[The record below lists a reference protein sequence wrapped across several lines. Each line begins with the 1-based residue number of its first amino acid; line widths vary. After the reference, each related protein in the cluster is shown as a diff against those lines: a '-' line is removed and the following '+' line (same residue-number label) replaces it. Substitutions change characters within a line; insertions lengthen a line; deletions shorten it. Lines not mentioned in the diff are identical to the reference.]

1 MPRIM
6 QLVLAILTVAALLMG
21 CAAPAAPAAE
31 TGGEQAPA
39 EQSTDLDG
47 LALAAAGAPSEEN
60 EFEAEDTMVGQ
71 SQAPTADSRRPSLG
85 PPRPSTGVYLHVGVT
100 TEDVK
105 NLSVSA
111 LLGKLVGVADGEQR
125 QRLISM
131 LGAAERFGLGDAK
144 AASLLK

>member
-1 MPRIM
+1 MGAYLAEAFPPGSEREKDGS
-6 QLVLAILTVAALLMG
+6 LVSPV
-21 CAAPAAPAAE
+21 PAARVSVPPGPRTSLPPGRYNSSAPPPRRSSSP
-31 TGGEQAPA
+31 PA

-105 NLSVSA
+105 
-111 LLGKLVGVADGEQR
+111 K
-125 QRLISM
+125 
-131 LGAAERFGLGDAK
+131 K
-144 AASLLK
+144 P